1 MSRFFLLRRGGAGR
15 IKTVSNTKFLTLPLT
30 IKTGTEDDFFQR
42 GRQLARAAD
51 RREALPSESTISFED
66 PADVVKLITTARL
79 ALFRAIKEMPGSI
92 TQISERLHR
101 DRSAVKRDVDELARA
116 GLVTVSEKVLP
127 GHGRMKEVRATA
139 QRISLMAEVA

>member
-1 MSRFFLLRRGGAGR
+1 MS
-15 IKTVSNTKFLTLPLT
+15 KLT
-30 IKTGTEDDFFQR
+30 IKTATEDDFFQR

-51 RREALPSESTISFED
+51 RGEALPSESTISFED
-66 PADVVKLITTARL
+66 PADVVKLITAARL